1 MKNLESE
8 YDFLTNKLD
17 EFLELHFEDIKAY
30 RDMSVHFDKKS
41 INVYDSFVSLDIEVI
56 FNKLIPFL
64 DIINNM
70 FVFTELIIHWLQIN
84 NLNEKMIVNKK
95 IDDFANSFDNLK
107 NDNNVKALQTLKEKI
122 LSLKNLFK

>member
-1 MKNLESE
+1 
-8 YDFLTNKLD
+8 
-17 EFLELHFEDIKAY
+17 
-30 RDMSVHFDKKS
+30 MSVHFDKKS

-84 NLNEKMIVNKK
+84 SLNEKMIVNKK